1 METLD
6 DSPPRRSR
14 AQLQAWVEEFEREQH
29 CIAGSISV
37 APQEDAATEDTGL
50 VILRLRNVAASVL
63 VKPRGYDDPHWELVV
78 TEQSDD
84 LTMSV
89 HDLASLAAE
98 YVVASNL
105 CAFLQWKS
113 LEWDRETGQRSD

>member
-1 METLD
+1 METLE

-14 AQLQAWVEEFEREQH
+14 AQLEAWVDEFEREQH

-37 APQEDAATEDTGL
+37 APQEDADTEDTGL
-50 VILRLRNVAASVL
+50 VILRLHNSAASVII
-63 VKPRGYDDPHWELVV
+63 KPRGYDDPYWELIL

-89 HDLASLAAE
+89 HDVASLAAE
-98 YVVASNL
+98 YVIASNL

-113 LEWDRETGQRSD
+113 LEWDRESGRRVD

>member
-1 METLD
+1 MEKLE

-14 AQLQAWVEEFEREQH
+14 EQLEAWVAEFEEEQH

-50 VILRLRNVAASVL
+50 VLLRLRTTSASVII
-63 VKPRGYDDPHWELVV
+63 KPRGYDDPYWELIL
-78 TEQSDD
+78 TEQSED

-89 HDLASLAAE
+89 HDIASLAAE
-98 YVVASNL
+98 YSVASNL

-113 LEWDRETGQRSD
+113 LDWDRQSGQRAA

>member
-1 METLD
+1 METLE

-37 APQEDAATEDTGL
+37 APQEDADTEDTGL
-50 VILRLRNVAASVL
+50 VIMRLRNVAASIL
-63 VKPRGYDDPHWELVV
+63 VKPQGYDDPHWELVL

-84 LTMSV
+84 LSMSV

-113 LEWDRETGQRSD
+113 LEWDRQSGQRT